1 MTLVPFP
8 ALTID
13 SRQRVFIDRHAGS
26 LEAVSFTDVF
36 DITNALAGRLK
47 VPAMAIASTAIGSVE
62 SYRRF
67 RLLLAKAARD
77 LPRDETW
84 FHPRTSRDVRQALE
98 EARIA
103 RHRVR
108 LYYGDAV
115 TGLDAMELADTV
127 GYVGRGG
134 AVLQHPVLLA
144 HPADRLGVRIHD
156 PAVVRVAL
164 IEHCVDLW
172 RHPHYHLPHLDFVP
186 LLSGQARVVVDG
198 QRDVDFP
205 NDMLMQK
212 YVRFVRGEA
221 HVPPILTEA

>member
-1 MTLVPFP
+1 
-8 ALTID
+8 LTVD

-62 SYRRF
+62 SYRRY
-67 RLLLAKAARD
+67 RLLLAKAARE

-134 AVLQHPVLLA
+134 GVLQHPVLLA
-144 HPADRLGVRIHD
+144 HPADRFGVRVHD
-156 PAVVRVAL
+156 PAVVRIAL
-164 IEHCVDLW
+164 LDHCVDVW
-172 RHPHYHLPHLDFVP
+172 CHPQYHLPHLDFVP

-198 QRDVDFP
+198 RQDVDF
-205 NDMLMQK
+205 DDDSAMK
-212 YVRFVRGEA
+212 RYARFVRGEV
-221 HVPPILTEA
+221 HVSPIYSEATC